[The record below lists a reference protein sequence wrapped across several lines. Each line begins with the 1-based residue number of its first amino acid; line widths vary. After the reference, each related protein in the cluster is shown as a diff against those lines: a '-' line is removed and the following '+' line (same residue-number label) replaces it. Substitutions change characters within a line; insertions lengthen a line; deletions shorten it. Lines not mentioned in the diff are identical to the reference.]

1 MSEYLDAIIFIDRHL
16 AKVFHVGATD
26 DVKLLIEHTS
36 AQRRHH
42 QADHEDGTK
51 HAVDDEFLHRIVASL
66 DHAGH
71 TLIAGPGNSKFELQ
85 TYLERHRPDIAARIS
100 GVETLQARRTAVSP
114 RWRGNS
120 FASAATGMRRGRNRT
135 SGTMTSRSLRL
146 TDPSQ
151 ATARSRGLSQ

>member
-16 AKVFHVGATD
+16 AKVFHVSATD

-42 QADHEDGTK
+42 QADHEDSTQ

-85 TYLERHRPDIAARIS
+85 TYMQRHKPDLAARIS
-100 GVETLQARRTAVSP
+100 GVETLENATDSGIVEMARRFF
-114 RWRGNS
+114 RERGHRH
-120 FASAATGMRRGRNRT
+120 ATPPQPNFRHN
-135 SGTMTSRSLRL
+135 
-146 TDPSQ
+146 D
-151 ATARSRGLSQ
+151 

>member
-16 AKVFHVGATD
+16 AKVFHVSATD

-42 QADHEDGTK
+42 RADHEDSTQ

-85 TYLERHRPDIAARIS
+85 TYMQRHKPDLAARIS
-100 GVETLQARRTAVSP
+100 GVETLENATDSGIVEMARRLF
-114 RWRGNS
+114 RERGHRH
-120 FASAATGMRRGRNRT
+120 ATPPQPNFRHN
-135 SGTMTSRSLRL
+135 
-146 TDPSQ
+146 D
-151 ATARSRGLSQ
+151 

>member
-16 AKVFHVGATD
+16 AKVFHVSATD

-42 QADHEDGTK
+42 RADHEDSTQ

-85 TYLERHRPDIAARIS
+85 TYMQRHKPDLAARIS
-100 GVETLQARRTAVSP
+100 GVETLENATDSGIVEMARRFF
-114 RWRGNS
+114 RERGHRH
-120 FASAATGMRRGRNRT
+120 ATPPQPNFRHN
-135 SGTMTSRSLRL
+135 
-146 TDPSQ
+146 D
-151 ATARSRGLSQ
+151 